1 MQACHHY
8 PPASP
13 WRRQTTRLNTK
24 PSSRGRRSRHFWASP
39 SASRRILVETPGFVV
54 YYLDPHLDVLDYR
67 FSGEFE
73 PLHDMAF
80 HQGILDH
87 KLDGAEKASMGKVVT
102 FPWAPDGNSPQL
114 KRFWKY

>member
-1 MQACHHY
+1 ML
-8 PPASP
+8 P
-13 WRRQTTRLNTK
+13 
-24 PSSRGRRSRHFWASP
+24 F
-39 SASRRILVETPGFVV
+39 RRILVETPGFVV
-54 YYLDPHLDVLDYR
+54 YYLGPHLDVLDYR

-73 PLHDMAF
+73 PLHDREF

-87 KLDGAEKASMGKVVT
+87 KLDGTEKVSMEKVVT

>member
-1 MQACHHY
+1 
-8 PPASP
+8 
-13 WRRQTTRLNTK
+13 
-24 PSSRGRRSRHFWASP
+24 
-39 SASRRILVETPGFVV
+39 
-54 YYLDPHLDVLDYR
+54 
-67 FSGEFE
+67 
-73 PLHDMAF
+73 MAF